1 MAPGPFCTC
10 PSVRSRGS
18 GCGGWKAPSEAAS
31 WSPLQDQ
38 ARPLL
43 FYVPPHI
50 PPDPSLLP
58 PKQGLVPNSR
68 AGISGQESE
77 LLCSVRGEC
86 LLGFPSRRNDPAA
99 GLSMPTL
106 MPVCL
111 SSLCPRA
118 PGAGCGVAWAGS
130 PASASGP
137 CRGSPSRRGTPT
149 TSASASG
156 TSGWHA
162 GKGR

>member
-1 MAPGPFCTC
+1 MAPSVLVLREEQRKWVWRLEGPQRGSQLVPLPKTKHV
-10 PSVRSRGS
+10 PSCFMSRPTSRPSLHSSHPSRGLS
-18 GCGGWKAPSEAAS
+18 RTPGPAS
-31 WSPLQDQ
+31 P
-38 ARPLL
+38 
-43 FYVPPHI
+43 
-50 PPDPSLLP
+50 
-58 PKQGLVPNSR
+58 
-68 AGISGQESE
+68 GQESE

-111 SSLCPRA
+111 LLCPRA
-118 PGAGCGVAWAGS
+118 PGPAAGWPGLGVQPP
-130 PASASGP
+130 PAAHAAAH
-137 CRGSPSRRGTPT
+137 PSRRGPLT

>member
-1 MAPGPFCTC
+1 MEVGRPPARQPAGPHSETKHFPSCFMSC
-10 PSVRSRGS
+10 PTSR
-18 GCGGWKAPSEAAS
+18 
-31 WSPLQDQ
+31 
-38 ARPLL
+38 R
-43 FYVPPHI
+43 H
-50 PPDPSLLP
+50 PSLLP
-58 PKQGLVPNSR
+58 PRQGLVLHSS

-99 GLSMPTL
+99 GLSTPTL